1 MLFSVI
7 TTISPEKLAERTAA
21 IPAHRAYLASH
32 TASILAVGTTFAE
45 GGDLVGSTYLV
56 DVDDWNAAR
65 AFIAEDPMTV
75 SGARQSID
83 ILEWRM
89 GGFDRRY
96 PWQGANVE
104 RQDAAHQSLTKEGV
118 SAAPQPS
125 LRTRHLRVLLLITT
139 LAPLVALGNI
149 IFGATFAHLP
159 VLLCSF
165 LVVGLEIGRASGRE
179 RVCQFV

>member
-65 AFIAEDPMTV
+65 AFIADDPITV
-75 SGARQSID
+75 SGACQSID
-83 ILEWRM
+83 ILDWRM
-89 GGFDRRY
+89 GGFARRF
-96 PWQGANVE
+96 PWPWANVDHRAE
-104 RQDAAHQSLTKEGV
+104 AHPSRNNEGV
-118 SAAPQPS
+118 LVAPPPS
-125 LRTRHLRVLLLITT
+125 THTRHRRMFQLIPQHTPT
-139 LAPLVALGNI
+139 V
-149 IFGATFAHLP
+149 HL
-159 VLLCSF
+159 
-165 LVVGLEIGRASGRE
+165 
-179 RVCQFV
+179 

>member
-65 AFIAEDPMTV
+65 AFIAEDPLTV
-75 SGARQSID
+75 RSEEHTSE
-83 ILEWRM
+83 L
-89 GGFDRRY
+89 
-96 PWQGANVE
+96 
-104 RQDAAHQSLTKEGV
+104 QSLMRISYDVFCLKKK
-118 SAAPQPS
+118 
-125 LRTRHLRVLLLITT
+125 I
-139 LAPLVALGNI
+139 
-149 IFGATFAHLP
+149 
-159 VLLCSF
+159 
-165 LVVGLEIGRASGRE
+165 
-179 RVCQFV
+179 

>member
-56 DVDDWNAAR
+56 DVDDWKAAR
-65 AFIAEDPMTV
+65 AFIADDSMTV

-83 ILEWRM
+83 ILEGRM
-89 GGFDRRY
+89 GGLDRRY
-96 PWQGANVE
+96 PWTWANGE
-104 RQDAAHQSLTKEGV
+104 RQDAERARRSDGKGKSAEGGV
-118 SAAPQPS
+118 DQGGRRN
-125 LRTRHLRVLLLITT
+125 LKTT
-139 LAPLVALGNI
+139 N
-149 IFGATFAHLP
+149 
-159 VLLCSF
+159 
-165 LVVGLEIGRASGRE
+165 
-179 RVCQFV
+179 

>member
-7 TTISPEKLAERTAA
+7 TTISPEKLTEGTAA

-32 TASILAVGTTFAE
+32 TASILAVGITFAE

-89 GGFDRRY
+89 GGFDRDRKSKRL
-96 PWQGANVE
+96 NSS
-104 RQDAAHQSLTKEGV
+104 H
-118 SAAPQPS
+118 
-125 LRTRHLRVLLLITT
+125 
-139 LAPLVALGNI
+139 
-149 IFGATFAHLP
+149 
-159 VLLCSF
+159 
-165 LVVGLEIGRASGRE
+165 
-179 RVCQFV
+179 

>member
-56 DVDDWNAAR
+56 DVDDWKAAR
-65 AFIAEDPMTV
+65 AFIEEEPMPV
-75 SGARQSID
+75 SGARQNIE

-89 GGFDRRY
+89 GGFDRRHHWKG
-96 PWQGANVE
+96 PHVHRPDTNHKALTTVGAMQRPTPST
-104 RQDAAHQSLTKEGV
+104 RQQHHIELCLHTK
-118 SAAPQPS
+118 
-125 LRTRHLRVLLLITT
+125 T
-139 LAPLVALGNI
+139 
-149 IFGATFAHLP
+149 
-159 VLLCSF
+159 
-165 LVVGLEIGRASGRE
+165 
-179 RVCQFV
+179 

>member
-32 TASILAVGTTFAE
+32 TESILAVGTTFAE

-56 DVDDWNAAR
+56 DVDDWNASR

-83 ILEWRM
+83 ILEWRT

-96 PWQGANVE
+96 PWRSE
-104 RQDAAHQSLTKEGV
+104 EHTSELQSLMRISYAGFVLTKHKE
-118 SAAPQPS
+118 Q
-125 LRTRHLRVLLLITT
+125 RDKY
-139 LAPLVALGNI
+139 
-149 IFGATFAHLP
+149 
-159 VLLCSF
+159 
-165 LVVGLEIGRASGRE
+165 E
-179 RVCQFV
+179 